1 MTLYEFRELFIDES
15 QEVKIYDISSDDVDL
30 IYEGYFDEMP
40 DVFEDLEISSLDN
53 VYNNMG
59 YVGIN
64 VDFSDDD

>member
-53 VYNNMG
+53 VYNDMG

>member
-40 DVFEDLEISSLDN
+40 DEFEDLEISSLDN
-53 VYNNMG
+53 VYNDMR

>member
-40 DVFEDLEISSLDN
+40 DEFEDLEISSLDN
-53 VYNNMG
+53 VYNDMG

-64 VDFSDDD
+64 VIFSDDD